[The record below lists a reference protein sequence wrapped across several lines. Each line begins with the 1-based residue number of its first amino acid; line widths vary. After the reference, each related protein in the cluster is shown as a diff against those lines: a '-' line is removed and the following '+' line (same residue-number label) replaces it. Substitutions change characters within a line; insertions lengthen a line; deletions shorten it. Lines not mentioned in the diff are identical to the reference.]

1 MFEITI
7 KPQGLKA
14 MEKWRTNE
22 SFSGFACMFF
32 LLFVR
37 LSLLWFL
44 FLVCFFFF
52 NFNILNR
59 LLRYG

>member
-14 MEKWRTNE
+14 MEKWQTNE

-37 LSLLWFL
+37 LSLFWFL
-44 FLVCFFFF
+44 VFFFFF

-59 LLRYG
+59 LLRYR